1 MRKRIQTTIL
11 LVVVAASNI
20 SIVHSQLNIRTIDVA
35 GDSISKGFNAGNAFP
50 CANGDQ
56 ETYNW
61 LSSDTHGANLCSVG
75 SEGVFSF
82 LERVECTLGLNLTA
96 PNPNHAVSGAK
107 MISDFVN
114 QSNNIKTYLNG
125 QTGPRMAA
133 VFMGHNDSCS
143 GSVTKTNASCSSTDL
158 DPANY
163 CKTKADSFEREFRK
177 GLELLMTVPDTRI
190 GVAAPVRVSQL
201 CNFGAKANCQLAGTC
216 QLLWGAVSICG
227 SLTSDCSST
236 RIIDTYNTMKS
247 YRDILKNV
255 TAEYALIPD
264 GGNSRVIFIGGEV
277 VGGGVKAAG
286 TNFVYSDSPWA
297 YKFIADQISCCDCFH
312 PSATGQNKLAQL
324 MKEGLSCSR
333 IQPCCKDTGDP
344 LTDGKCTKT
353 EVKRVFYQG
362 LY

>member
-247 YRDILKNV
+247 YRDILKSV

-297 YKFIADQISCCDCFH
+297 YKFNADQISCCDCFH